1 MVGLIDH
8 PQCRRAAPRSANRI
22 ESSLWTVE
30 IILFCEAMS
39 RAIPILAVLALA
51 GLNAPATAQ
60 GPPLVVSVA
69 ASLSDVMSDLA
80 RRHERATGQ
89 AVRLNVAGSNFIARQ
104 IVEGARADAFVSADE
119 TQMDVV
125 ERAGRLVPGTRV
137 DLLTNQLV
145 VVGRPGS
152 PLKSGD
158 PGTLASSAV
167 RRVALGNPESVPAG
181 VYARRWLEAKGA
193 WPAVSAKVVPT
204 MTVRAALAAARAGR
218 VDAAVVYAT
227 DARSE
232 PTVPVL
238 YRVPAGD
245 APTIVYPAAVV
256 QGRNRVASERFVA
269 FLRSAE
275 AGAVFQAAGFGLAAR

>member
-1 MVGLIDH
+1 
-8 PQCRRAAPRSANRI
+8 
-22 ESSLWTVE
+22 
-30 IILFCEAMS
+30 MS
-39 RAIPILAVLALA
+39 RAVPLLAALLLA
-51 GLNAPATAQ
+51 GLATPAALALAQ

-69 ASLSDVMSDLA
+69 ASLSDVMSELA

-145 VVGRPGS
+145 VIGRPGS

-158 PGTLASSAV
+158 PGTLASSQV

-181 VYARRWLEAKGA
+181 VYARRWLEAQGV
-193 WPAVSAKVVPT
+193 WPTVAPKVVPT
-204 MTVRAALAAARAGR
+204 MTVRAALSAARAGR

-227 DARSE
+227 DARNE
-232 PTVPVL
+232 PSVPVL
-238 YRVPAGD
+238 FRVPAGE
-245 APTIVYPAAVV
+245 APPIIYPAAVV
-256 QGRNRVASERFVA
+256 QGPNRVAAERFVA
-269 FLRSAE
+269 FLRSPE
-275 AGAVFQAAGFGLAAR
+275 AGTVLQAAGFGLAAR

>member
-1 MVGLIDH
+1 
-8 PQCRRAAPRSANRI
+8 
-22 ESSLWTVE
+22 
-30 IILFCEAMS
+30 MS
-39 RAIPILAVLALA
+39 RAIALLSALVLAGPA
-51 GLNAPATAQ
+51 APALAQ

-69 ASLSDVMSDLA
+69 ASLSDVMSELA
-80 RRHERATGQ
+80 QRHERATGQ

-119 TQMDVV
+119 VQMDVV

-152 PLKSGD
+152 PLTSGD
-158 PGTLASSAV
+158 PQTLASSQV

-181 VYARRWLEAKGA
+181 VYARRWLEAKGVWA
-193 WPAVSAKVVPT
+193 AVAPKVVPT

-232 PTVPVL
+232 PSVPL
-238 YRVPAGD
+238 LFRVPPGD
-245 APTIVYPAAVV
+245 APPIIYPAAVV
-256 QGRNRVASERFVA
+256 KGAHQAAAERFVA
-269 FLRSAE
+269 FLRSPE
-275 AGAVFQAAGFGLAAR
+275 AGAVLQAAGFGLAAR